1 MSISFQF
8 LVFFLKVITN
18 LEYTI
23 IDADLKKEIIDYLSE
38 IVMRASEFK
47 DIFITFAFNELPI
60 HFRKKRN

>member
-38 IVMRASEFK
+38 IVMRASEFT